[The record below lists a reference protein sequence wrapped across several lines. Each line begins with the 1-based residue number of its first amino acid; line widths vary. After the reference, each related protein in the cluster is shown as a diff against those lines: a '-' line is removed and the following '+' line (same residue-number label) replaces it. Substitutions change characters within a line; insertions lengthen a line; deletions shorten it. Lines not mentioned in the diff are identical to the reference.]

1 MIWKILKLMCEN
13 KQTQVSLAYKSSK
26 KSNILCPIQWIY
38 RGFLRE
44 FERDECVE
52 SWVYGYYVSYWN
64 NWHNWHTL
72 WIKSDSSNYH
82 SESSQGGVNSL
93 RSLKYMVNI
102 KQMNLVHLHISKEGS
117 CCTDKLEDYDRDI
130 MNFLWW
136 DNRPYFIKN
145 EFFRSH
151 FIFVYL
157 SICLAARILFQFEK
171 QKWRF

>member
-1 MIWKILKLMCEN
+1 MCEN
-13 KQTQVSLAYKSSK
+13 KQTRVSLAYKSSK

-44 FERDECVE
+44 FERDECLQ

-64 NWHNWHTL
+64 NWHNWH
-72 WIKSDSSNYH
+72 
-82 SESSQGGVNSL
+82 NSL

-102 KQMNLVHLHISKEGS
+102 NLQMNLVHLHISKEGS
-117 CCTDKLEDYDRDI
+117 CWTDKLEDYDHDI
-130 MNFLWW
+130 MDFLSW
-136 DNRPYFIKN
+136 DNRPYLIKN
-145 EFFRSH
+145 EFFRSR

-157 SICLAARILFQFEK
+157 SICLAARILFWFEK